1 MHTMNILHADQN
13 LFESGD
19 NLVLYQYSYSD
30 SPPKWRETGKA
41 STRIKQPHSLHHSGS
56 DDTQPPTSIII
67 NLNGVYLVNNIT
79 LELVGFN
86 SMYTVH
92 VSRDNKTWRQLID
105 YSKTIC
111 TRMQVLWF
119 PKQAVR

>member
-1 MHTMNILHADQN
+1 MNILHADQN
-13 LFESGD
+13 LFEGGD
-19 NLVLYQYSYSD
+19 KVVLYQYSYSD

-41 STRIKQPHSLHHSGS
+41 SKLTKDSLTLHLCGRHIS
-56 DDTQPPTSIII
+56 QPPTSVII

-79 LELVGFN
+79 LELGGFN
-86 SMYTVH
+86 SMYTIH

-105 YSKTIC
+105 YSKIIC
-111 TRMQVLWF
+111 TRKQVLWF